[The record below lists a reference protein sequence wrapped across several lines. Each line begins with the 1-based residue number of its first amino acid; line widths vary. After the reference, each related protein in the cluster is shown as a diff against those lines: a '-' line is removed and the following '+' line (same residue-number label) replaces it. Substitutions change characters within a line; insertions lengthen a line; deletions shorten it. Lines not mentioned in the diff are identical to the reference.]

1 MLITDN
7 KEISWIFRTASAPE
21 VGGGHVMRCISIGRE
36 LNKYQTVHF
45 LLCKGGDSWIDYIKY
60 YGMTASIYKSPI
72 EVRNKNILVD
82 GYNFSKSEIQA
93 WSEQCKNMAFIDDCN
108 MAPRSASLVIST
120 RTGDLKSN
128 KKEQKVFLSGP
139 KYALLAPEYIG
150 KHPVKS
156 RTIVR
161 NILVSCGLQDS
172 NNYVSK
178 ILSALSESNFDGNVN
193 VAIGSQAPN
202 LQKLLHSVN
211 NYHFSVSVTLDSN
224 GLYDLLMQSDMVIGT
239 GGVSLLERM
248 AIGRPSVTI
257 IAAEN
262 QRNQAEWSEK
272 VGATVLVDPIK
283 QQFQH
288 DLRGAIDL
296 LLKSEEKRL
305 EMSVNGSSFIDGRGS
320 ERVARCMA
328 LGKC

>member
-1 MLITDN
+1 M
-7 KEISWIFRTASAPE
+7 PE

-36 LNKYQTVHF
+36 LNKYQSVHF
-45 LLCKGGDSWIDYIKY
+45 LLCKGGNCWIDRIKY
-60 YGMTASIYKSPI
+60 YGMTASVYESPI
-72 EVRNKNILVD
+72 EIKNKKLLVD
-82 GYNFSKSEIQA
+82 GYIFSNAEIQM
-93 WSEQCKNMAFIDDCN
+93 WREKCKYMVFIDDNN
-108 MAPRSASLVIST
+108 MNTSSVDLVVST
-120 RTGDLKSN
+120 RMDIPKSSCR
-128 KKEQKVFLSGP
+128 KQTIIQGSE
-139 KYALLAPEYIG
+139 YALIAPEYARGI
-150 KHPVKS
+150 PS
-156 RTIVR
+156 YSATDVR

-224 GLYDLLMQSDMVIGT
+224 GLYDLLMQSDIVIGT

-296 LLKSEEKRL
+296 LLKSGEKRL

-320 ERVARCMA
+320 ERVARCMS

>member
-1 MLITDN
+1 MP
-7 KEISWIFRTASAPE
+7 KA
-21 VGGGHVMRCISIGRE
+21 GGGHVMRCISIGRE
-36 LNKYQTVHF
+36 LNKYKPVHF
-45 LLCKGGDSWIDYIKY
+45 LLCKGGEYWIERIRH
-60 YGMTASIYKSPI
+60 YGMTASIYKSPA
-72 EVRNKNILVD
+72 EVNGKNLLVD
-82 GYNFSKSEIQA
+82 GYDFSNLEVQE
-93 WSEQCKNMAFIDDCN
+93 WSDQCNNLAFIDDNN
-108 MAPRSASLVIST
+108 MAPKNVNLLIST
-120 RTGDLKSN
+120 CMDNCKS
-128 KKEQKVFLSGP
+128 KKKDKATFLYGS
-139 KYALLAPEYIG
+139 KYALLAVEYAK
-150 KHPVKS
+150 KHYVKNK
-156 RTIVR
+156 TIVS

-320 ERVARCMA
+320 ERVARCMS